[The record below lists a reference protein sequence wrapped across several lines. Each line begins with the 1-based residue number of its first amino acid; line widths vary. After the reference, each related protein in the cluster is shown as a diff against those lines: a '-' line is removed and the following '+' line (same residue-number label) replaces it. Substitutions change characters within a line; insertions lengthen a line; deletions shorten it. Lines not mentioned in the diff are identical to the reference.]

1 MNISKFIFKN
11 TKKNI
16 YIYDVCRH
24 TNYRG
29 PLGCLS
35 PAIESLVLW
44 CQAVSRPRVLSF
56 VLSGDVS
63 AACSHDPFTVGSEH
77 SPHHVYRELFCT

>member
-11 TKKNI
+11 TKKEYI
-16 YIYDVCRH
+16 YICVCRH
-24 TNYRG
+24 TNYRAQ
-29 PLGCLS
+29 PS
-35 PAIESLVLW
+35 EPLVLW

-56 VLSGDVS
+56 VLSGDVN
-63 AACSHDPFTVGSEH
+63 AACSHDPLTVGSEH